1 MNSDKGR
8 STDLSEDDLEELY
21 EQAPCGYVLTDAEGR
36 MTKVNETF
44 VRLLERT
51 REELLSGRKFH
62 ELMTMAGR
70 VFYDTHFGPL
80 IRIRGYVKEIA
91 CDLVKSD
98 GSKLPVLVNAVRVDG
113 GADRNASIR
122 FTVFDATE
130 RRQYENDLLEARR
143 RADHYKTIVQASAD
157 AILSFDASRVVRTWN
172 RGAENIFHCKAS
184 DAIGK
189 DVLELI
195 HLGGGRDAIDPAM
208 AELRL
213 GKHVHFLDVIQNAAG
228 ESIDVSVNLT
238 PLIEPPGELVGVS
251 AIIRDITE
259 RKRMTEAQHQKE
271 LLQNLI
277 ESQEAERQRF
287 ARDLHD
293 HLGQQLTG
301 LRLAL
306 SDLGS
311 SATDSDLNAK
321 IEDIKKQAVAIDQD
335 LSFIAFE
342 LRPNVLRE
350 DGLFK
355 ALENFVSEWSHNHGI
370 PARFRGSSDTGLRL
384 TPEIEI
390 NLYRLAQESLNN
402 VVKHA
407 DASSVSVLLDDQDST
422 VRLII
427 EDDGKGFDPAETR
440 ELIKE
445 SGHGLGVLGMRE
457 RAAIIGGTFDL
468 ESGIGSGT
476 TVFVRAPAVYTND
489 K

>member
-1 MNSDKGR
+1 MNSEQGQSIR
-8 STDLSEDDLEELY
+8 IVEADLEELY
-21 EQAPCGYVLTDAEGR
+21 EHAPCGYVLTDPEGR
-36 MTKVNETF
+36 ITRVNETF
-44 VRLLERT
+44 VQLLGRP
-51 REELLSGRKFH
+51 REELLGGRKFQ

-80 IRIRGYVKEIA
+80 IRIRGFVKEIA
-91 CDLVKSD
+91 CDLVKGD
-98 GSKLPVLVNAVRVDG
+98 GGKLPVLVNAVRVEAG
-113 GADRNASIR
+113 RDRNVSTR

-143 RADHYKTIVQASAD
+143 SAEHYKTIVQASAD
-157 AILSFDASRVVRTWN
+157 AILSFDPSLLVRTWN

-184 DAIGK
+184 DAVGK

-195 HLGGGRDAIDPAM
+195 NLGGGQDAIDSAM

-213 GKHVHFLDVIQNAAG
+213 GKHVHFLDVIQRPGG
-228 ESIDVSVNLT
+228 ENVDVSVNLT

-306 SDLGS
+306 AGLGS
-311 SATDSDLNAK
+311 STADTDLKARV
-321 IEDIKKQAVAIDQD
+321 EAIKEQAVAIDQD

-355 ALENFVSEWSHNHGI
+355 ALDNFVSEWSHNHGI
-370 PARFRGSSDTGLRL
+370 PGQFRGTSDTGLRL

-402 VVKHA
+402 ILKHA
-407 DASSVSVLLDDQDST
+407 RASSVSVLLDDHAST
-422 VRLII
+422 IRLIV
-427 EDDGKGFDPAETR
+427 EDDGKGFDPGDIRT
-440 ELIKE
+440 LIKE

-457 RAAIIGGTFDL
+457 RAAVIGGTFDL
-468 ESGIGSGT
+468 ESGIGTGT
-476 TVFVRAPAVYTND
+476 TVFVRAPAVYAED
-489 K
+489 R